1 LAAWSNN
8 LSQPR
13 AKFHARG
20 FNWDGHYI
28 ELDRAGFEQAPT
40 CSNWEHVENMRKT
53 FVFAAGH
60 IDPSRLKGFVLAS
73 WKPTLAK
80 FQDYHLEG
88 IRAFGEASK
97 GRKR

>member
-1 LAAWSNN
+1 
-8 LSQPR
+8 
-13 AKFHARG
+13 
-20 FNWDGHYI
+20 
-28 ELDRAGFEQAPT
+28 
-40 CSNWEHVENMRKT
+40 MRKT
-53 FVFAAGH
+53 FDFAAGH